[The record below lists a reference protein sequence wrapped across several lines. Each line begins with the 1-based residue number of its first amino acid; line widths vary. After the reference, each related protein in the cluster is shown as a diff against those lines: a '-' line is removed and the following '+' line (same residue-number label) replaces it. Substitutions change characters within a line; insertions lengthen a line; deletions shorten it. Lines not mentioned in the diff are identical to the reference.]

1 MIHHLMERLWAYV
14 ISHNP
19 ELMESL
25 TEDNNV
31 TLYLEEKVN
40 IIIPKMEKLFAEG
53 QPDYAVAELCLN
65 DLTEDLRPSRYDYI
79 LALLHEEY
87 HLYYARFKQAGTLRH
102 KTMCMV
108 ESCKA
113 VFDNLD
119 FKEENMES
127 NLVYQSILV
136 AMQQYLFAKEGNSAN
151 NNA

>member
-1 MIHHLMERLWAYV
+1 MIHHLMERLWAYI

-40 IIIPKMEKLFAEG
+40 IVIPKMERLFAEG
-53 QPDYAVAELCLN
+53 RPDYAVAELCLN
-65 DLTEDLRPSRYDYI
+65 DLTEDLRPSRYDYV
-79 LALLHEEY
+79 LTLLREEY
-87 HLYYARFKQAGTLRH
+87 PGYFASFSQSGSLRH
-102 KTMCMV
+102 QAMCMA
-108 ESCKA
+108 ERSKPI
-113 VFDNLD
+113 FDNLD

-136 AMQQYLFAKEGNSAN
+136 AMQQYLFALEGKPAI

>member
-1 MIHHLMERLWAYV
+1 MIHHLMERLWAY
-14 ISHNP
+14 IITHNP
-19 ELMESL
+19 ELMERL
-25 TEDNNV
+25 TEDNDV
-31 TLYLEEKVN
+31 TLYLEAKVN
-40 IIIPKMEKLFAEG
+40 AVIPKMEQLFAEG
-53 QPDYAVAELCLN
+53 QAEYVVAELCLN

-79 LALLHEEY
+79 LALLYEEY
-87 HLYYARFKQAGTLRH
+87 SAYYTCFKQAGNLRYE
-102 KTMCMV
+102 TMRMA

-136 AMQQYLFAKEGNSAN
+136 AMQQYLFATEGKPAV